1 MGTKEAALGRLRE
14 DEYPQEGNKKRCT
27 GRKAMD
33 HAISP
38 YEPAIEEIRARAYE
52 VYVQRGR
59 VDGFDLEDW
68 LRAEE
73 ELKATLQ

>member
-1 MGTKEAALGRLRE
+1 
-14 DEYPQEGNKKRCT
+14 
-27 GRKAMD
+27 MD

-68 LRAEE
+68 LQAEE
-73 ELKATLQ
+73 ELKQHRSKPTD